1 MLDHCLALYI
11 GIEEMTVVEVK
22 KVDGTI
28 THLQTFSIPIEQEQA
43 DSKVEVV
50 HEANAMVL
58 IKERVLALGLAD
70 VPILLS
76 LGCQHYHSL
85 LHTSDFEDIKLIQQ
99 TLRFDIEGS
108 LFVDVDELAIC
119 FKKLAMDAL
128 GTELMVY
135 SAQRDLLT
143 KLHAGLAKNDLDA
156 LITVPC
162 ESGWLNYLTSEVAQ
176 SRGAM
181 IAVGRSNTSIFIAIL
196 DASKELLL
204 TRHTL
209 CPMGHDGI
217 SLLQCELQ
225 RCIAILPD
233 GLLLERLY
241 YHTEGLDTA
250 SMEALSES
258 LSLELVSLFVPS
270 IAKSFSIGC
279 ATGWLNEETT
289 ADFREDNL
297 MPEIIVKERALAM
310 KGLSF
315 SASLLFFIMLVILSC
330 FSYAYK
336 ALDNDAD
343 VRISSAWK
351 TVSSPK
357 EKVPSLREIPKK
369 MTSKLRQIQSENVR
383 VVNKS
388 LSSSIS
394 VCLYELIAIL
404 NALPVQFDMTIDRIA
419 VKGDRVELSLT
430 TGSEAILNEFLSK
443 VLASTKLVK
452 GKWTK
457 NNIGSSRKGYTITL
471 KKKVNATRGK
481 TGRRSRSR

>member
-1 MLDHCLALYI
+1 
-11 GIEEMTVVEVK
+11 
-22 KVDGTI
+22 
-28 THLQTFSIPIEQEQA
+28 
-43 DSKVEVV
+43 
-50 HEANAMVL
+50 
-58 IKERVLALGLAD
+58 
-70 VPILLS
+70 
-76 LGCQHYHSL
+76 
-85 LHTSDFEDIKLIQQ
+85 
-99 TLRFDIEGS
+99 
-108 LFVDVDELAIC
+108 
-119 FKKLAMDAL
+119 
-128 GTELMVY
+128 
-135 SAQRDLLT
+135 
-143 KLHAGLAKNDLDA
+143 
-156 LITVPC
+156 
-162 ESGWLNYLTSEVAQ
+162 
-176 SRGAM
+176 
-181 IAVGRSNTSIFIAIL
+181 
-196 DASKELLL
+196 
-204 TRHTL
+204 
-209 CPMGHDGI
+209 
-217 SLLQCELQ
+217 
-225 RCIAILPD
+225 
-233 GLLLERLY
+233 
-241 YHTEGLDTA
+241 
-250 SMEALSES
+250 
-258 LSLELVSLFVPS
+258 
-270 IAKSFSIGC
+270 
-279 ATGWLNEETT
+279 
-289 ADFREDNL
+289 
-297 MPEIIVKERALAM
+297 M

-343 VRISSAWK
+343 VRMASAWK
-351 TVSSPK
+351 TVSSPE